1 MHWNLTACI
10 HTHARGGRQQETA
23 ITTARADRSWEGKLP
38 TRQLSRC
45 CVFTKERSTS
55 MDLAGDGKVVCFRE
69 AKYLWDG
76 LATLSGSLSSLSML
90 GLCPFEL
97 SGEKK
102 ERKIK
107 SEK

>member
-1 MHWNLTACI
+1 
-10 HTHARGGRQQETA
+10 
-23 ITTARADRSWEGKLP
+23 
-38 TRQLSRC
+38 
-45 CVFTKERSTS
+45 

-97 SGEKK
+97 SGEKEK
-102 ERKIK
+102 KK
-107 SEK
+107 SEKNHLSVLFKSPLNVLFDGISA

>member
-1 MHWNLTACI
+1 
-10 HTHARGGRQQETA
+10 
-23 ITTARADRSWEGKLP
+23 
-38 TRQLSRC
+38 
-45 CVFTKERSTS
+45 
-55 MDLAGDGKVVCFRE
+55 MDLAGEGKVVCFRE